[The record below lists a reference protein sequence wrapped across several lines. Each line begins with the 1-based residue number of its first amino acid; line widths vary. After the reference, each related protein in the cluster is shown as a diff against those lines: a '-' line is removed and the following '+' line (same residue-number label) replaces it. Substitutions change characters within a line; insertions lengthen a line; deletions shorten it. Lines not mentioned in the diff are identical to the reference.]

1 MNSDFHKENRA
12 GLYPSLPAD
21 SLLLLFS
28 GSMLRKTGDED
39 YPFFADRSF
48 VYFTGIEQ
56 QDCILAVLKDR
67 STVREILF
75 LAAPDAM
82 EERWRGR
89 RLKPEEAQE
98 LSGITDIRTLPEF
111 DSFLAGKLSA
121 GLTVCMDFDRKKEEE
136 QPIRSAYLMAQRI
149 RHNAPHIILNNVHPK
164 IRALRT
170 IKKPCEIQA
179 MRKAQTITRDGILA
193 MMRASRDGMYEYQ
206 YKAEFDYA
214 LAQRGVLSPG
224 FPSIISAGKNNFCIH
239 YYAYRGQA
247 HDGDMV
253 LNDVGACWDNE
264 INDVSRGWPV
274 NGSFSEKQRLLYT
287 CAFNTSNHM
296 FDILRPGLPMSF
308 VDQEIRR
315 FNFGQLKET
324 GVCSRFEDVGTYMW
338 HGGAHHVG
346 YDVHDEVDV
355 ADGKRLLEPGMVF
368 CVDVGIYHEEWG
380 IGFRLEDNCL
390 ITPDGCENLSAVTPR
405 SIEDIEAFMG
415 KRNIRIPAVPGAD
428 LP

>member
-1 MNSDFHKENRA
+1 MEKAFHQQNRRE
-12 GLYPSLPAD
+12 LYLSLPSG

-28 GSMLRKTGDED
+28 GHAPRKTGDED

-48 VYFTGIEQ
+48 VYYTGVEQ
-56 QDCILAVLKDR
+56 ADSIFAAI
-67 STVREILF
+67 REQEGVQETLF
-75 LAAPDAM
+75 MLPPDAHA
-82 EERWRGR
+82 ERWNGR
-89 RLKPEEAQE
+89 RLTPEEAEERSAVQ
-98 LSGITDIRTLPEF
+98 DIRCNTGFLP
-111 DSFLAGKLSA
+111 FLERLIANGVSTICL
-121 GLTVCMDFDRKKEEE
+121 DFDRRRPDE
-136 QPIRSAYLMAQRI
+136 QPVRQAFLLAAWLQQKYPFVRLENIHRLIARQ
-149 RHNAPHIILNNVHPK
+149 
-164 IRALRT
+164 RT
-170 IKKPCEIQA
+170 IKKPCEIEA
-179 MRKAQTITRDGILA
+179 MRYAETITRDGILA

-239 YYAYRGQA
+239 YYSYRGQA

-264 INDVSRGWPV
+264 VNDVSRGWPV
-274 NGSFSEKQRLLYT
+274 NGRFSERQRLLYT
-287 CAFNTSNHM
+287 GAYETSNHM
-296 FDILRPGLPMSF
+296 FSMLRPGLPMAS

-315 FNFGQLKET
+315 YHFERLKEA
-324 GVCSRFEDVGTYMW
+324 GVCARFEDVGTYIW

-355 ADGKRLLEPGMVF
+355 EEGRRLLEPGMVF

-390 ITPDGCENLSAVTPR
+390 ITEDGCENLSAVTPR
-405 SIEDIEAFMG
+405 SIADIEDIML
-415 KRNIRIPAVPGAD
+415 KK
-428 LP
+428 